1 MAAGTGSCEAVVIAA
16 KASLAWQLVN
26 REGAKGLLLH
36 DEDYDGSIIGVV
48 LFCPTELVLY
58 S

>member
-1 MAAGTGSCEAVVIAA
+1 MAAGTGSCEAVVLAA

-26 REGAKGLLLH
+26 REAANGLLLH
-36 DEDYDGSIIGVV
+36 DEEYDGSIIGVV
-48 LFCPTELVLY
+48 LFCPAELVLY